1 MTARAAFHRA
11 PAETIAAADLVIC
24 RPPDAIRFIAEAA
37 RGDRHAARVLL
48 GVNDAL
54 HQLDAAPRKAPLL
67 CASCPAPI
75 RPEVACSFVLHLPE
89 DQRVLYAFALG
100 ICRRCGTSRA
110 DVRRKAVLAL
120 RRELPDLRVVEP
132 THASGG
138 RA

>member
-1 MTARAAFHRA
+1 MTARAAFFHS
-11 PAETIAAADLVIC
+11 PAETIAVADLTIC
-24 RPPDAIRFIAEAA
+24 RPPDGLRFLADAA
-37 RGDRHAARVLL
+37 RGDRHAARVLA
-48 GVNDAL
+48 GVNDLL
-54 HQLDAAPRKAPLL
+54 HQLDAAPRRAPLL

-75 RPEVACSFVLHLPE
+75 RPELSCSFVLHLPE

-110 DVRRKAVLAL
+110 EVRRRAVLAL
-120 RRELPDLRVVEP
+120 RRELPGLRVVEP

>member
-1 MTARAAFHRA
+1 MTARAAFLRA
-11 PAETIAAADLVIC
+11 PAETITASDLVIC
-24 RPPDAIRFIAEAA
+24 RPPDALRFIADAA

-54 HQLDAAPRKAPLL
+54 HQLDAAPRRAPLL

-75 RPEVACSFVLHLPE
+75 RPKVACSFVLHMPE

-100 ICRRCGTSRA
+100 ICRRWGTSRA
-110 DVRRKAVLAL
+110 EVRHQAVLAF
-120 RRELPDLRVVEP
+120 RRELPDLRVVEA
-132 THASGG
+132 THANGG